1 MVDSQRL
8 KINSIKEKSAKWG
21 FLLCAFFSLC
31 LLAIIVVFL
40 FAYGSPFLFRY
51 GVGNFLFGMSW
62 NPLGNPASYGVWP
75 MIVATI
81 YVTALSALVGCV
93 FGLFVAI
100 ALFAFI
106 PKKLVR
112 PIRALIDLLAGI
124 PSVIYGLF
132 GLIVVV
138 PFIRD
143 YLSSNGVGYGILAAS
158 IILSIMILPTMVGVS
173 LDALNSVDKAYYEGA
188 LSLGSSRAQAIFKVM
203 VPSAK
208 RGILAACVLST
219 GRALGETMAVIM
231 VIGGSSQLPTSLT
244 QPVRTLTTNI
254 AMGAMELQAIPDA
267 LSALFCSG
275 VVLFLFS
282 LLLNVLFSL
291 LEGRKNQ

>member
-62 NPLGNPASYGVWP
+62 NPLGDPASYGVWP
-75 MIVATI
+75 MIVATL

-100 ALFAFI
+100 ALFAFV

-112 PIRALIDLLAGI
+112 PIRALIDLFAGI

-143 YLSSNGVGYGILAAS
+143 YLSNNGVGYGILAAS

-291 LEGRKNQ
+291 LEGRKN

>member
-8 KINSIKEKSAKWG
+8 KLNNVKENGAKWG
-21 FLLCAFFSLC
+21 FLLCAFLSLG
-31 LLAIIVVFL
+31 LLAVIVVFL
-40 FAYGSPFLFRY
+40 FVYGSPFLFRY

-62 NPLGNPASYGVWP
+62 NPLGEPATYGVWP
-75 MIVATI
+75 MIVATF
-81 YVTALSALVGCV
+81 YVTGLSAVVGCV

-100 ALFAFI
+100 SLFAFV
-106 PKKLVR
+106 PKRLVR

-132 GLIVVV
+132 GLIIIV

-143 YLSSNGVGYGILAAS
+143 YISPNGVGYGILAAS

-173 LDALNSVDKAYYEGA
+173 LDALNSVDHAYYEGA
-188 LSLGSSRAQAIFKVM
+188 LSLGSSRSQAIFKVM

-282 LLLNVLFSL
+282 LLLNVLFSV
-291 LEGRKNQ
+291 LEGRKK

>member
-62 NPLGNPASYGVWP
+62 NPLGDPASYGVWP

-173 LDALNSVDKAYYEGA
+173 LDALNSIDKAYYEGA

-275 VVLFLFS
+275 VVLFSFS

-291 LEGRKNQ
+291 LEGRKN

>member
-62 NPLGNPASYGVWP
+62 NPLGDPASYGVWP

-291 LEGRKNQ
+291 LEGRKN

>member
-1 MVDSQRL
+1 MIDSQRL
-8 KINSIKEKSAKWG
+8 KLNNIKEKSAKWG

-31 LLAIIVVFL
+31 LLTVIVVFL

-62 NPLGNPASYGVWP
+62 NPLGEPASYGVWP
-75 MIVATI
+75 MIVATV
-81 YVTALSALVGCV
+81 YVTALSALVGCA

-100 ALFAFI
+100 ALFAFV
-106 PKKLVR
+106 PKRLVR

-132 GLIVVV
+132 GLIIVV

-143 YLSSNGVGYGILAAS
+143 YLSPNGVGYGILAAS

-173 LDALNSVDKAYYEGA
+173 LDALNSVNRSFYEGA
-188 LSLGSSRAQAIFKVM
+188 LSLGSSKAQAVFKVM

-282 LLLNVLFSL
+282 LLLNVLFSV
-291 LEGRKNQ
+291 LEGRGY

>member
-62 NPLGNPASYGVWP
+62 NPLGDPASYGVWP
-75 MIVATI
+75 MIVATL

-100 ALFAFI
+100 ALFAFV

-143 YLSSNGVGYGILAAS
+143 YLSNNGVGYGILAAS

-291 LEGRKNQ
+291 LEGRKN

>member
-291 LEGRKNQ
+291 LEGRKN